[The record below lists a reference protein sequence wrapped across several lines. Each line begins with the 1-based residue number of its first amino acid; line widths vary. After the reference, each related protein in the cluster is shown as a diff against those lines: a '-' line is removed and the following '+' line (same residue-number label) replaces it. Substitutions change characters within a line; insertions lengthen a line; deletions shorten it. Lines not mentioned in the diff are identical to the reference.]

1 MATTVMPNSAFESDC
16 NVGFIIRL
24 VESTGNTSV
33 VHMDTRSKSRHVS
46 SLTPSYLEERVKLLF
61 LLEHLH
67 IQEELQ
73 PMVHRL
79 VVLRQ

>member
-1 MATTVMPNSAFESDC
+1 MFYFLAFP
-16 NVGFIIRL
+16 L
-24 VESTGNTSV
+24 VESTSYTSV
-33 VHMDTRSKSRHVS
+33 VHMHTWSKSRHIS
-46 SLTPSYLEERVKLLF
+46 SLTPSHLEERVKLLF
-61 LLEHLH
+61 LLKHLH